1 MKKATDRKRGW
12 TVVVSDGH
20 LLRITPSLMGPTS
33 VSMRLAHERSPNN
46 LPLQLVDCEPAGTFE
61 NAMQFVKQFR
71 TLLAPYHQVDAPRKR
86 VAPNYRIL
94 NLPTDHYR
102 PTPIDK
108 WFRDCPEV
116 REILARGAAITPEP
130 EEPSLSDKAAE
141 PKAVTGPEAVEEL
154 ERSVRRLARTVSAPR
169 RRIPVRDANGDII
182 AVDDVIDESAV
193 TEQQVAELNAAVRSL
208 ARAAD
213 APRRRI
219 PVRDD
224 KGDIIEVRDVID
236 DGGA

>member
-1 MKKATDRKRGW
+1 MTKATNQERGW
-12 TVVVSDGH
+12 VVVVSDGH
-20 LLRITPSLMGPTS
+20 LLRVTPSPMGPTS

-61 NAMQFVKQFR
+61 NAMQYVREFR

-94 NLPTDHYR
+94 KVPTGHYR

-116 REILARGAAITPEP
+116 REILARGAAITPGAKKP
-130 EEPSLSDKAAE
+130 DQAAE
-141 PKAVTGPEAVEEL
+141 LLDAAVQAIGAAVQAIAQ
-154 ERSVRRLARTVSAPR
+154 VNAPR
-169 RRIPVRDANGDII
+169 RRIPIRNDAGDI
-182 AVDDVIDESAV
+182 VEVWDVP
-193 TEQQVAELNAAVRSL
+193 N
-208 ARAAD
+208 
-213 APRRRI
+213 
-219 PVRDD
+219 
-224 KGDIIEVRDVID
+224 